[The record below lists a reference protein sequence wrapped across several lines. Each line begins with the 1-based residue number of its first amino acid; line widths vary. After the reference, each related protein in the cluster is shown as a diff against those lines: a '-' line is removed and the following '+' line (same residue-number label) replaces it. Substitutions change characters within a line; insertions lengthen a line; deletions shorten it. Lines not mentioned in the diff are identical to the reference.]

1 MFEDEHHLEEGRC
14 MQRPC
19 PSFSLSLFLSFSLS
33 LFLSFFL
40 SLCHS
45 LFLSIPSNLLLGLI
59 INLALPFPTL
69 QSFPL
74 DTLFC
79 SSFFFRLFFVLICFV
94 GQLFLDVRGRTSL
107 GGGQMWQ
114 CQPL

>member
-1 MFEDEHHLEEGRC
+1 MYAET
-14 MQRPC
+14 
-19 PSFSLSLFLSFSLS
+19 LS

-59 INLALPFPTL
+59 INLAPPFPTL

-79 SSFFFRLFFVLICFV
+79 SSFFFPSFPCLDLFWWTVVSGCSRTNISWR
-94 GQLFLDVRGRTSL
+94 GADVAVPATVRHL
-107 GGGQMWQ
+107 A
-114 CQPL
+114 

>member
-1 MFEDEHHLEEGRC
+1 MYAETLSVFL
-14 MQRPC
+14 
-19 PSFSLSLFLSFSLS
+19 SFSLSLFLSFSLS
-33 LFLSFFL
+33 LFLSF
-40 SLCHS
+40 SLS
-45 LFLSIPSNLLLGLI
+45 LFLPPTLSLSFSSIPSNLFLGLI
-59 INLALPFPTL
+59 IDLAPPFPTL

-79 SSFFFRLFFVLICFV
+79 SSFFFPSFFVLICFV

-107 GGGQMWQ
+107 RGGQMWQ